1 MQDFIIVSRHF
12 GKTYFL
18 NQRQQGGMTAYFW
31 SLEQIQ
37 LARFNSYALA
47 YQFYFPS
54 RHLLIHS
61 DIVQLG
67 ANDEP

>member
-1 MQDFIIVSRHF
+1 
-12 GKTYFL
+12 
-18 NQRQQGGMTAYFW
+18 MTAYFW
-31 SLEQIQ
+31 SLEQTQ

-67 ANDEP
+67 ANDEL